1 MEEKKRKGY
10 KTLEQQ
16 YEATKRYLENNK
28 EAKELRKKYVAKS
41 QAKKFVKEFAN
52 LEELEELQVLIKKR
66 IKEGKMSKIVFNGIE
81 YNLYQVKGGDMFPC
95 DDLKMF
101 AWKNRVEYKV
111 DESEYIPSTLEELEK
126 KVEEV
131 NNFFEKKRIQKGWFL
146 ISKDDDE
153 SNSF

>member
-52 LEELEELQVLIKKR
+52 LEELEELETLIQERKK
-66 IKEGKMSKIVFNGIE
+66 E
-81 YNLYQVKGGDMFPC
+81 Y
-95 DDLKMF
+95 
-101 AWKNRVEYKV
+101 
-111 DESEYIPSTLEELEK
+111 
-126 KVEEV
+126 
-131 NNFFEKKRIQKGWFL
+131 
-146 ISKDDDE
+146 
-153 SNSF
+153 